1 MNVVQVLLLDKTL
14 DEDFFEAINFY
25 FNRVILE
32 IKTCHIQAFLVES
45 TMGDS
50 EISG

>member
-32 IKTCHIQAFLVES
+32 IKTGHIQAFFVES